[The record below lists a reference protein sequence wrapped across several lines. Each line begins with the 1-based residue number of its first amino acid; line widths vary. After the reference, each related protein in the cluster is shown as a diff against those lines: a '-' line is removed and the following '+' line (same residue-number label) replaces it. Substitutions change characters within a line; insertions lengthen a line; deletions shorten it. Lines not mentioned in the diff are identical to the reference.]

1 MNPFVC
7 LFRFFPFDDQTCKLQ
22 FGSWAFDRSKLDMV
36 FDRNES
42 GTSPYQVNTEWEL
55 LAFNATM
62 KFVSIGFV
70 LLSFD
75 LSLFCFDLCLIQD
88 GGGRSSRDLDPKRH
102 IMWQLC
108 LPQHFWRRIS
118 FFSLQTNYSCC
129 KYPYTS
135 VLLEVKLRRR
145 FYYYMV
151 NLVVPCSLIAVMVLL
166 SFILPPESGERIS
179 LGITVLMA
187 MAIFQEL
194 TSEKLPVESTHTPLL
209 GERFWLWLRYR
220 YTVS

>member
-1 MNPFVC
+1 
-7 LFRFFPFDDQTCKLQ
+7 
-22 FGSWAFDRSKLDMV
+22 MV

-102 IMWQLC
+102 IM
-108 LPQHFWRRIS
+108 
-118 FFSLQTNYSCC
+118 
-129 KYPYTS
+129 
-135 VLLEVKLRRR
+135 
-145 FYYYMV
+145 
-151 NLVVPCSLIAVMVLL
+151 
-166 SFILPPESGERIS
+166 
-179 LGITVLMA
+179 
-187 MAIFQEL
+187 
-194 TSEKLPVESTHTPLL
+194 
-209 GERFWLWLRYR
+209 
-220 YTVS
+220 